1 MSTVVKLIEYLEL
14 AENKL
19 QELKNKNE
27 ENSDLY
33 KKITRYRDER
43 SKLYKRLMERK
54 TTWKPFGK
62 AAIVDNESLTTLGDE
77 IFMEIV
83 NEKKKKKK
91 SEHSKYYNDMGL
103 TPKLIEENY
112 NRYKKT
118 LSRFKTTKELQ
129 TDVNGNKRYVYVT
142 REVEIEKYK
151 KRFEVPS
158 EAKKEE
164 KKRTLDDLFKE
175 KSEDNDGN
183 NGTCENEDTQ
193 EEGVKSK
200 YVPPSVRNGSSDD
213 ITKDQNRKL
222 IVRNISRDI
231 MEDDIAAIIMTC
243 GKLYDVRIHRD
254 RYTGESK
261 GFAFVKC
268 ETHET
273 AKKIIEKYDKTPLG
287 CMIMRIDFAE
297 DRKKRR

>member
-1 MSTVVKLIEYLEL
+1 MSTVVQLIEYLDL

-27 ENSDLY
+27 ENSELY
-33 KKITRYRDER
+33 KKLIRYRDDR
-43 SKLYKRLMERK
+43 YKLYKRMMERK
-54 TTWKPFGK
+54 TTWKQFGK
-62 AAIVDNESLTTLGDE
+62 AAIVENESLTTVGDE
-77 IFMEIV
+77 ILMEIV
-83 NEKKKKKK
+83 NEKREEHK

-112 NRYKKT
+112 NRYKNI
-118 LSRFKTTKELQ
+118 LSKFKTTKELQ
-129 TDVNGNKRYVYVT
+129 TDVNGNKRFVYVT
-142 REVEIEKYK
+142 REVEVEKYK
-151 KRFEVPS
+151 KRFEVPND
-158 EAKKEE
+158 AKKKEE

-175 KSEDNDGN
+175 NSEENDSN
-183 NGTCENEDTQ
+183 NGTCENGDTQ
-193 EEGVKSK
+193 EEGMKSK
-200 YVPPSVRNGSSDD
+200 YVPPSVRNGPSEEL
-213 ITKDQNRKL
+213 TKDLNRKL

-297 DRKKRR
+297 DRKKR

>member
-83 NEKKKKKK
+83 NEKKEKKK

-151 KRFEVPS
+151 KRFEVPQ
-158 EAKKEE
+158 EAKKKEE

-183 NGTCENEDTQ
+183 NGTCGNEDTQ

-200 YVPPSVRNGSSDD
+200 YVPPSIRNGPS
-213 ITKDQNRKL
+213 
-222 IVRNISRDI
+222 
-231 MEDDIAAIIMTC
+231 E
-243 GKLYDVRIHRD
+243 
-254 RYTGESK
+254 E
-261 GFAFVKC
+261 
-268 ETHET
+268 
-273 AKKIIEKYDKTPLG
+273 
-287 CMIMRIDFAE
+287 
-297 DRKKRR
+297 